1 MLLIILLFVLIFF
14 IISPVFRCLV
24 FNIHKYIY
32 HKIISVY
39 EYIRYKEYNIPVF
52 LGMTLWCGNSEKPM
66 GSGKTLA
73 LCNTVVSIYN
83 RYNNKVFIDKE
94 TKQKKIVK
102 IMVLS
107 NIVLN
112 EIDYIE
118 FKGFD
123 QITQFTNLKNKLEE
137 ENSNYSYFLYV
148 LLDESS
154 VFLNSRNFKN
164 NFTIEQLNDLTQV
177 RHNQIQ
183 LLGFTSQRFEM
194 TDVNIRRLSSYVKT
208 CNLIDIPFLNKK
220 RFLLIRTYIS
230 RDLEE
235 ATSELMVKPISVNCY
250 YIGNN
255 KNGWH
260 YGGYDTNEMAGKI
273 QQKISEGDYLSD
285 EDFNKLITNED
296 RKGLNTLRQ
305 TRKYKK
311 SKK

>member
-1 MLLIILLFVLIFF
+1 MIIIIAIFLLIFF
-14 IISPVFRCLV
+14 IISPVFRCAVLNLPKYV
-24 FNIHKYIY
+24 IHKA
-32 HKIISVY
+32 ISFGEFIV
-39 EYIRYKEYNIPVF
+39 YKEYNIPIF
-52 LGMTLWCGNSEKPM
+52 LGMTLWCGCSEKPM

-73 LCNTVVSIYN
+73 LSNTIVSIYN
-83 RYNNKVFIDKE
+83 QYNDKIYIDKE
-94 TKQKKIVK
+94 TKQKKQVK

-107 NIVLN
+107 NITLK
-112 EIDYIE
+112 EIPYVE

-123 QITQFTNLKNKLEE
+123 QITQFVSLKNKLEE
-137 ENSNYSYFLYV
+137 ENPNFSYFLYV

-183 LLGFTSQRFEM
+183 MLGFTSQRFEM

-235 ATSELMVKPISVNCY
+235 ATSELMIKPIAVQCK
-250 YIGNN
+250 YISD
-255 KNGWH
+255 KKGWH
-260 YGGYDTNEMAGKI
+260 YGGYDTHQMAGKI

-285 EDFNKLITNED
+285 EDFNKSITNED
-296 RKGLNTLRQ
+296 RKGINTLRQ